1 MISDSQNLLT
11 LLDDLFNLTE
21 ELESQKQKITDTD
34 LLKRLNNLQNQ
45 LNEKRS
51 ELVRSQHM
59 NYLVDEIINE
69 NDEFNILKLLQVIPP
84 KGPFTKR
91 LREAL
96 KIIQQRKNNDE
107 VSFFFFYLIY
117 AILMCA
123 CIKACV
129 FCIENL
135 GKK

>member
-1 MISDSQNLLT
+1 METWTKTWIYQVSQQLNSIETHMISDSQNLLT

-107 VSFFFFYLIY
+107 VSFFCLFF
-117 AILMCA
+117 
-123 CIKACV
+123 
-129 FCIENL
+129 
-135 GKK
+135 

>member
-107 VSFFFFYLIY
+107 VSCFFFLS
-117 AILMCA
+117 
-123 CIKACV
+123 
-129 FCIENL
+129 
-135 GKK
+135 